1 MKISKK
7 LAKEIFMGNFS
18 NVNFEELTKDNK
30 GKVNRF
36 ENLEDIERLY
46 KKTLDLPLLKKDFDG
61 LRVMKLTKLPNEDY
75 KHSKGHLQTD
85 VLSLQRTID
94 GYRLFLFRDDS
105 KSYYKHVTIVFNDK
119 KKNKIINRMIDKLK
133 TDFLIKTLDN
143 YFKKC
148 YHRIIKNERE

>member
-105 KSYYKHVTIVFNDK
+105 KSYYKHVTIVFNDET
-119 KKNKIINRMIDKLK
+119 KNKIINRMIDKLK
-133 TDFLIKTLDN
+133 TDF
-143 YFKKC
+143 
-148 YHRIIKNERE
+148 

>member
-1 MKISKK
+1 MTTILENAIMVLVKRKEEMKMKITKK

-75 KHSKGHLQTD
+75 KRSKGHLQTD
-85 VLSLQRTID
+85 VLSLQRAID
-94 GYRLFLFRDDS
+94 GYRLCLYRDDS
-105 KSYYKHVTIVFNDK
+105 KSYYKHVTIVFNVET
-119 KKNKIINRMIDKLK
+119 KNKIINRMIDKLK
-133 TDFLIKTLDN
+133 TDF
-143 YFKKC
+143 
-148 YHRIIKNERE
+148 